1 MGSAEL
7 LPRHFQEEPWHLG
20 QVRAPTGPS
29 WKRGWTHSWPMELG
43 GPLWPMLTESP
54 SEVIT
59 LSLTRSAH
67 TIPGAEEALLSKGSH
82 PQEGQPAVPK
92 AHMVC
97 PPCRALHRWMTPWPP
112 ATWSSSSS
120 LRTLLCLLRPWASR
134 LALAGPCARRP
145 GVHWP

>member
-1 MGSAEL
+1 MQSCFPGTSRRNPGISARSEPPQAPPGNLGLDTQLADGAGGS
-7 LPRHFQEEPWHLG
+7 
-20 QVRAPTGPS
+20 
-29 WKRGWTHSWPMELG
+29 
-43 GPLWPMLTESP
+43 LWPMLTESP

-59 LSLTRSAH
+59 LFLTRSAH

-82 PQEGQPAVPK
+82 PQVGQPAVPK

-120 LRTLLCLLRPWASR
+120 LRTLLCLLQPWASR